1 MKYKSTETIDSNFQ
15 INQLLFQQ
23 LDNIPSLNDFI
34 KSKNL
39 IPSVIF
45 LPQTLKLI
53 SEHNNINLI
62 IDSLNFLDII
72 KFYSGLIY
80 GDKEYY
86 LNLIKNIII
95 SNRTVLDIES
105 ILNRDIV
112 DDFLFISSED
122 ANDFLENNKILLA
135 IYTCSLLN
143 FVFFSI

>member
-39 IPSVIF
+39 IPSAIF